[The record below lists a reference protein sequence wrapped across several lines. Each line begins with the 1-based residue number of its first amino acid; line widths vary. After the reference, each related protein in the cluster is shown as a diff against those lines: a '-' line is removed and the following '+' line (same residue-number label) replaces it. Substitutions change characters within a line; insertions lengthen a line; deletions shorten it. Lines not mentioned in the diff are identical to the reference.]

1 MFYNVKIFKTN
12 MLMPYWCR
20 FHSGKLTVDLCF
32 LEELIQIQAE
42 QPFHQG
48 YQVLIKFIKAFW
60 KKHFFKCLR
69 YIFFSLSERTHQDC
83 SGDCAISGE
92 KKELLATNCWEKWI
106 IYHPALCAKELTIL
120 RIIHS
125 NIKNHSFIQLKNV
138 GWSRIALLEK
148 NCFKGS
154 FFIYNIVVDL

>member
-48 YQVLIKFIKAFW
+48 YQVLIKFIKAFLT
-60 KKHFFKCLR
+60 KKLKCLC
-69 YIFFSLSERTHQDC
+69 YIFFFSLRKDSPRLQWRLCNIWRKERTF
-83 SGDCAISGE
+83 GD
-92 KKELLATNCWEKWI
+92 KLLRKMNNIPPRTVCKRV
-106 IYHPALCAKELTIL
+106 TIL

-154 FFIYNIVVDL
+154 FFYL

>member
-48 YQVLIKFIKAFW
+48 YQVLIKFIKAF
-60 KKHFFKCLR
+60 
-69 YIFFSLSERTHQDC
+69 
-83 SGDCAISGE
+83 
-92 KKELLATNCWEKWI
+92 
-106 IYHPALCAKELTIL
+106 
-120 RIIHS
+120 
-125 NIKNHSFIQLKNV
+125 LKNIFLNV
-138 GWSRIALLEK
+138 YVTYFFLSQKGLTKTAVETVQYLEK
-148 NCFKGS
+148 RKNFWRQTVEK
-154 FFIYNIVVDL
+154 NE